1 MTGNHGHALRR
12 IEIATL
18 CVSDISICISA
29 YTNLLDYQV
38 IDEGELPQ
46 SLAAAWSTPDMTG
59 MPYALLQPSSGAEVY
74 LRFIETGRTGG
85 YWPPVTQ
92 GWIAT
97 EILTTDPD
105 ALLEKLQGSAFTHIG
120 GPGDLYP
127 HPKSARALQMAGPAG
142 ELMYFTRILP
152 GGSRFGLH
160 GAKTF
165 VDRPFIM
172 VTGGTSMDET
182 HGFYGGVLGLRV
194 TEPSAFV
201 IGQMSRVLG
210 VDPRT
215 AYPVSLARIPGR
227 SFLIELE
234 ELPPY
239 IERRHVP
246 EGQLPEGLA
255 MVSFTSAPLD
265 ELNLIYRAEPRRIDI
280 PPYNGRKVAVIEG
293 PAGEWLEL
301 IADNGLA

>member
-1 MTGNHGHALRR
+1 MNNKKPRALSR
-12 IEIATL
+12 IEIATN
-18 CVSDISICISA
+18 CVPDLNACIPA
-29 YTNLLDYQV
+29 YRDLLDYQLV
-38 IDEGELPQ
+38 DEGKLPE
-46 SLAAAWSTPDMTG
+46 SLTLAWAAPKMTG
-59 MPYALLQPSSGAEVY
+59 MPYALLQPASGAEVY
-74 LRFIETGRTGG
+74 LRFIETGRAGG
-85 YWPPVTQ
+85 NWPPVTQ

-105 ALLEKLQGSAFTHIG
+105 ALLDNLEGSAFTHVS
-120 GPGDLYP
+120 GPADLYP
-127 HPKSARALQMAGPAG
+127 SPKSARALQMAGPAG

-152 GGSRFGLH
+152 GGSRYGLH
-160 GAKTF
+160 GARTF

-172 VTGGTSMDET
+172 VVGGTSMADIHE
-182 HGFYGGVLGLRV
+182 FYGGVLGLRV
-194 TEPSAFV
+194 SAPEPYR

-210 VDPRT
+210 LPPQT

-239 IERRHVP
+239 IERRTVP
-246 EGQLPEGLA
+246 DGQMPEGLG
-255 MVSFTSAPLD
+255 MVSFKSAPLG
-265 ELNLIYRAEPRRIDI
+265 ELNLDYRAEPRTIAL

-301 IADNGLA
+301 ID

>member
-194 TEPSAFV
+194 TEPSPFV

>member
-46 SLAAAWSTPDMTG
+46 SLAAAWSTPDMTR

-194 TEPSAFV
+194 TEPSPFV

-239 IERRHVP
+239 IERRYVP